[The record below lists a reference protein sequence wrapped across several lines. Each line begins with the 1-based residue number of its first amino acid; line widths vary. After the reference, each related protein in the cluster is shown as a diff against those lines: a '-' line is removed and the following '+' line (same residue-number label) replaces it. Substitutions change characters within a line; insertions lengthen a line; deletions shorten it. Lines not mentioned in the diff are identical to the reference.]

1 MTLPKTKLGILLIII
16 SAVII
21 VFTFSANENSC
32 GIRHVTLI
40 NDLQKYEKSLDPEV
54 CEKLIDDI
62 NLFNEQCLPE
72 IEIFDCG

>member
-1 MTLPKTKLGILLIII
+1 M
-16 SAVII
+16 II